1 MRKSVLL
8 MALMAFAVGGTT
20 ACATK
25 GFVKTQVG
33 GVNNKVDTLSQ
44 SLEAAQERTRQN
56 EGRIGEVDQHATAAA
71 TAASAAQSAAD
82 QAAQKALAA
91 NEAAGAAGSKAD
103 ALDKASKRIVY
114 EVVLSENQGNFKL
127 GKTNLPD
134 DAKAKIDELVTKLKA
149 DPKGA
154 YFEIEGH
161 TDNVGDKMF
170 NEKLGLER
178 AEAVKRYLYEQHQIP
193 LHRMNVISYGED
205 KPLAPNKTKDGR
217 AQNRAWSSAFSS
229 SSQSSRDN
237 PGRLEANTSSR
248 PVSCTAVLGAACQ
261 VRRAR
266 PFFIGMWRLLRPTRS
281 AAMASARN
289 RGGGSADCTSRP
301 PHPCGA
307 ASHAQVRNPRG
318 QSHRFRAAAPRR
330 PQQPLDGSEKRSDL
344 ATPRRP
350 ERLAGFTAW
359 VDIRPWRTRAPGER
373 TSHQSAGPG
382 DRWCSTPG

>member
-127 GKTNLPD
+127 GKTTLPD

-217 AQNRAWSSAFSS
+217 AQNRAVVI
-229 SSQSSRDN
+229 R
-237 PGRLEANTSSR
+237 
-248 PVSCTAVLGAACQ
+248 VL
-261 VRRAR
+261 
-266 PFFIGMWRLLRPTRS
+266 I
-281 AAMASARN
+281 
-289 RGGGSADCTSRP
+289 
-301 PHPCGA
+301 
-307 ASHAQVRNPRG
+307 
-318 QSHRFRAAAPRR
+318 
-330 PQQPLDGSEKRSDL
+330 
-344 ATPRRP
+344 
-350 ERLAGFTAW
+350 
-359 VDIRPWRTRAPGER
+359 
-373 TSHQSAGPG
+373 
-382 DRWCSTPG
+382 